1 MLCMVVAWVDGLG
14 HKSLL
19 LHHLL
24 LKLLFLLAEGILDSV
39 GDRGVKG
46 LLHGLLHGDLLHL

>member
-1 MLCMVVAWVDGLG
+1 MVVAWVDGLG